1 MVQSHETRTEMHS
14 GLAPPQRHTQRVPS
28 SFFAQAPAHAVL
40 LAWRDLD
47 LGSVFHPPR
56 NSNCVTVFAL
66 ARRTSTAW
74 NGLILEVNV
83 AGVPVSSTCQ
93 FLHRIQLQIL
103 ICLGDLH
110 LRLFGRMSTCVQ
122 CRAGGE
128 CTAVNVKSGEHLSA
142 SGGGCWRL
150 GRGSGQMSR
159 LDDVKDER

>member
-14 GLAPPQRHTQRVPS
+14 GLAPPKRHTQRVPS

-110 LRLFGRMSTCVQ
+110 LRLLCRMSIWMSTGVDLCAV
-122 CRAGGE
+122 AGSRR
-128 CTAVNVKSGEHLSA
+128 VHRNVKSVEQVSE
-142 SGGGCWRL
+142 SRGGCWRL
-150 GRGSGQMSR
+150 GQGSGQMSWSR
-159 LDDVKDER
+159 